1 MESRAGR
8 ASGSPPARAGEVGY
22 GSLLTFS
29 ALTVVTVPDSAPLL
43 LEFFPFGASKTILCY
58 ADTCWEVVAW
68 WCFLELRAQ
77 PTSHS
82 STWGDCKNAGSG
94 PTPDRVSIPGQVA
107 LHRLPPC
114 FWWSD
119 SHSVMN
125 AGVKGR
131 GR

>member
-1 MESRAGR
+1 M
-8 ASGSPPARAGEVGY
+8 GY

-43 LEFFPFGASKTILCY
+43 LEFFPSGASKTILCY

-77 PTSHS
+77 
-82 STWGDCKNAGSG
+82 